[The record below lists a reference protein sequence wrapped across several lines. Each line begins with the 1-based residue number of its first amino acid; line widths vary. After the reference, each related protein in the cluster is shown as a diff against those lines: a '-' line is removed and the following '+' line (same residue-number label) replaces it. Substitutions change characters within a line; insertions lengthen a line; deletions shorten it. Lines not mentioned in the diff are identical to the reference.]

1 MTRILVTAAA
11 LLALAAAAFGAVE
24 IATAQ
29 DSKGIC
35 ISPAV
40 AHVLS

>member
-1 MTRILVTAAA
+1 MTRNLITAAA
-11 LLALAAAAFGAVE
+11 LIVLAAVTFGAVE
-24 IATAQ
+24 IATAH
-29 DSKGIC
+29 DSRGIC